1 MVVSTC
7 GRYSVVVC
15 SVDIGATR
23 VFLTEHSAD
32 IWVQEDRDEGVAE
45 VNASQSLPNDRNKI
59 IMHIKYGG
67 HQMLK
72 DKPTKFR

>member
-1 MVVSTC
+1 VVVSTC

-15 SVDIGATR
+15 PVDIGATG

-45 VNASQSLPNDRNKI
+45 VNVSQSLLVLWKVCRVR
-59 IMHIKYGG
+59 MFYAS
-67 HQMLK
+67 
-72 DKPTKFR
+72 